1 MTDPLQIARDLY
13 GLDATASPL
22 PGELDLNFALTADGT
37 RYVLKLH
44 ADAAD
49 LALEDAVLEHLRDE
63 PAVPRLAG
71 PTATANGYTVRLL
84 SWLEGEPWAHTPGDM
99 ASLGRT
105 VARVDRAL
113 ADFTHPDMHR
123 PHRWNLTNAPGV
135 PALDHLP
142 HQVIHN
148 DANEFNVLVGPERAV
163 SGLIDFGDVVY
174 TARVCGLAI
183 AGAYAMQGCADP
195 ARAVVPLVRGYHEV
209 APLTADELAVLFE
222 LMIARLR
229 MSVAM
234 AAQQSAEQPDNEY
247 LLVSQAGVR
256 ALLDRLQ
263 HEDPQLAHFRFRDAC
278 GYEASP
284 NARAIRQRL
293 LKTEA
298 HPVMDGDLAHAP
310 VLDLG
315 AEMPPVHGLAIGR
328 YDEQRAIYTAPEF
341 QTPDGRWRTR
351 HMAVDIFGP
360 AGAPVY
366 APLDG
371 VVERRENRNQLGDY
385 GGLLVIRHE
394 GPFWTLHGHLDPET
408 LASGEVR
415 KGDVIARLGTPEVNG
430 GWEPHLHLQLF
441 TDLVGD
447 LDGVALPEEADLFRS
462 VCPDPNLL
470 LGLPGGVS
478 ARSARTDLAERR
490 RTVMSRALS
499 LAYAEP
505 LHIVRGEGA
514 YLYDADDRPYLD
526 LVNNVAHVG
535 HCHPRVVEAGARQ
548 MAVLNTNTRYL
559 HGSVIDYARRL
570 AATLPDPLHV
580 CFFVNSGSEAN
591 DLALRLARAHT
602 GRDEL
607 HVLDHAYHGHLT
619 STIGLSPYKAPPPH
633 ARVTPLWELPAVDRP
648 AALFAEPIL
657 GCAGQVV
664 PPPGYLSAAFEAV
677 RAAGGVCVADEVQ
690 TGFGRIGEHFW
701 AFELAGVVPDI
712 VTLGKPIGNGHPLG
726 AVVTTPE
733 IAASFLTGM
742 EYFNTFGGNPVSAE
756 IGLAVLDVIQDE
768 RLQAH
773 ALAMGERLLRGLR
786 ELDVVD
792 ARGHGL
798 FLGVELASREQ
809 AAAVKEGLKARGIL
823 ISTDGPNEDVLKIKP
838 PLVISADDC
847 DRVLEAMCDVL

>member
-1 MTDPLQIARDLY
+1 MTDPTEIARELY
-13 GLDATASPL
+13 GLDASADPL
-22 PGELDLNFALTADGT
+22 PGERDLNFALTTADA

-44 ADAAD
+44 AGAPDM
-49 LALEDAVLEHLRDE
+49 ALEDAVLEYLRDE

-71 PTATANGYTVRLL
+71 RTQQHGGYTVRLL
-84 SWLEGEPWAHTPGDM
+84 SWLEGEPWALAPGDR
-99 ASLGRT
+99 ASLGAT

-113 ADFTHPDMHR
+113 AHFIHPDMHR
-123 PHRWNLTNAPGV
+123 PHPWDLRHGYEGSLE
-135 PALDHLP
+135 HLP

-148 DANEFNVLVGPERAV
+148 DANEYNVLVADGV
-163 SGLIDFGDVVY
+163 VNGLIDFGDVVFCP
-174 TARVCGLAI
+174 RVCGLAI
-183 AGAYAMQGCADP
+183 AGAYAMQGCPDP
-195 ARAVVPLVRGYHEV
+195 ARAVVDVVRGYHEV
-209 APLTADELAVLFE
+209 TPLRADELAVLYE
-222 LMIARLR
+222 LMLARLR

-234 AAQQSAEQPDNEY
+234 AARQSAEQPDNDY
-247 LLVSQAGVR
+247 LRVSQTGVQEVL
-256 ALLDRLQ
+256 ARLEG
-263 HEDPQLAHFRFRDAC
+263 EDPVLAHFRFRDAC

-284 NARAIRQRL
+284 NARAVRQRL
-293 LKTEA
+293 ALTEA
-298 HPVMDGDLAHAP
+298 HPVMDGDLASAP
-310 VLDLG
+310 RLDLS
-315 AEMPPVHGLAIGR
+315 AAMPPVDGLAIGR

-351 HMAVDIFGP
+351 HMAIDIFAP

-385 GGLLVIRHE
+385 GGLLVIRH
-394 GPFWTLHGHLDPET
+394 GDFWTLHGHLDPES
-408 LASGEVR
+408 LAEGEVR
-415 KGDVIARLGTPEVNG
+415 AGDVIARLGTPEVNG

-441 TDLVGD
+441 TDLVGN

-470 LGLPGGVS
+470 LGLPGGVD
-478 ARSARTDLAERR
+478 ARGARPDIAQRR

-499 LAYAEP
+499 LAYDEP

-514 YLYDADDRPYLD
+514 YLFDASGRRYLD

-559 HGSVIDYARRL
+559 HASVVDYARRL

-580 CFFVNSGSEAN
+580 CWFVNSGSEAN

-602 GRDEL
+602 GRDEV
-607 HVLDHAYHGHLT
+607 HVLDHAYHGHLS
-619 STIGLSPYKAPPPH
+619 STIELSPYKAAPAR
-633 ARVTPLWELPAVDRP
+633 ARVTPLWELPAVERP
-648 AALFAEPIL
+648 AAFFAEPIL

-664 PPPGYLSAAFEAV
+664 PPAGYLAAAFEAV
-677 RAAGGVCVADEVQ
+677 RAAGGLCVADEVQ
-690 TGFGRIGEHFW
+690 TGFGRVGSHFW
-701 AFELAGVVPDI
+701 AFELGGVVPDI
-712 VTLGKPIGNGHPLG
+712 ITLGKPIGNGHPLG

-733 IAASFLTGM
+733 VAASFVGGM

-756 IGLAVLDVIQDE
+756 IGLAVLDVIADE

-773 ALAMGERLLRGLR
+773 ARDMGAKLLA
-786 ELDVVD
+786 ELPN

-798 FLGVELASREQ
+798 FLGVELFSREE
-809 AAAVKEGLKARGIL
+809 AARVKEALKARRIL
-823 ISTDGPNEDVLKIKP
+823 IATDGPNEDVLKIKP
-838 PLVISADDC
+838 PLAISEADC
-847 DRVLEAMCDVL
+847 DFFVEALCAVL